1 MEMSQAALSAMSY
14 NGLSLA
20 AQKSADSK
28 QWQINVDAKDLSWTP
43 APGGTQV
50 AEVTAMAVA
59 FDDRGNGG
67 GAKSHAGAKSRM
79 LGHVSRELQSER
91 KADSVAGAATFQL
104 PVDIPAGTT
113 RMRFILRDAV
123 SGKIGTLDANP

>member
-43 APGGTQV
+43 APDGTQV

-59 FDDRGNGG
+59 FDD
-67 GAKSHAGAKSRM
+67 AKSRM